1 MKLNWTLCVEKNVV
15 FYLAKTNSKD
25 SLILSLFEIG
35 TFQNKLTVVKKLFQ
49 FIKSSHTF
57 IDSLDNVIIVYLHI
71 SITFYKIIPF
81 KNVSLK

>member
-1 MKLNWTLCVEKNVV
+1 MKLNWTLCVEKIVV

-35 TFQNKLTVVKKLFQ
+35 TFENKLTVGKKLFQ